1 MIVLQSY
8 LVLITV
14 SIKHS
19 KDIIHGIMNLN
30 KPEKYAKENN
40 KPPNY
45 STKL

>member
-1 MIVLQSY
+1 M
-8 LVLITV
+8 

-45 STKL
+45 STKLLRLKINIMNK